1 MKKTLSGAQLIYKS
15 LQYYNIRHVFGYSGG
30 AVLPLLDTFY
40 KDNNDNNTNTNN
52 NIEFIKNSNEQCSG
66 HAAEGYSKGLK
77 CIKPG
82 VIVSTS
88 GPGVTNILTP
98 LQNAYSDG
106 TPLIAITGQVP
117 TSVIGTDAFQECPA
131 TDITGFSTKWNIL
144 LEDVNDI
151 PNIMREAY
159 NICMSPRMGPVHID
173 VPKDIL
179 TMVSI
184 YDNKE
189 LIYKLERKNTIVKD
203 VNYILKTNIS
213 YFNENNN
220 TNGMIN
226 NNTNENIDLIINKI
240 LSSKK
245 PIFKIGQ
252 GCIDSTDIVTNIV
265 NKYSIPVTTT
275 IHGLGVLS
283 ETHNLS
289 LGMMGMH
296 GSAAANYAL
305 QEADLII
312 GIGTRFDDR
321 IVGNIKKYAPN
332 ALNETGNGIIH
343 IDSSLK
349 QINKVRDLFINNHG
363 KDVKLISY
371 NSSSKEFLERLHK
384 HIDIKNKK
392 ELVYRLIK
400 DRDYYKLS
408 TLFNSYGHFINFTHI
423 NKISLQNEIRG
434 AMIPIKYREYLSCAY
449 NDVNNNNINE
459 YENNS
464 HYDNNIS
471 DWIDRIDF
479 LKKTYKFS
487 SNNTVNRYK
496 EPHLITTQEAIKN
509 INKNIGKLLDREKVL
524 ITTGVGNHQMFAAQF
539 ITWTHPGKMI
549 TSGSQGTMG
558 VGVPFAI
565 GAKLSNPENTLIVID
580 GDGSF
585 CMTCSELQ
593 TVSELNIPIKICIMN
608 DKRQQMVHTWQSLF
622 FEKRFIGTNN
632 HNPDF
637 VKLGESYGIKSIRCE
652 NVYDLDKTTIEM
664 LTYNKGPI
672 LVEYNVEPD
681 ICLPLV
687 SPGNSLSNMILNL
700 EDIDNMKINI
710 GHVPS

>member
-1 MKKTLSGAQLIYKS
+1 MTKTLSGAQLIYKS

-30 AVLPLLDTFY
+30 AVLPLLNTFY
-40 KDNNDNNTNTNN
+40 RDNYNNNYNNN
-52 NIEFIKNSNEQCSG
+52 NIEFVKNSNEQCSG
-66 HAAEGYSKGLK
+66 HAAEGYSKGLM

-117 TSVIGTDAFQECPA
+117 TSAIGTDAFQECPA

-179 TMVSI
+179 SMESI
-184 YDNKE
+184 YDSKE

-203 VNYILKTNIS
+203 INNILKTNIS
-213 YFNENNN
+213 CFNGNY
-220 TNGMIN
+220 
-226 NNTNENIDLIINKI
+226 DLIINKI

-252 GCIDSTDIVTNIV
+252 GCVDSSDIITKIV
-265 NKYSIPVTTT
+265 NTYNIPVTTT

-283 ETHNLS
+283 ETHELS

-332 ALNETGNGIIH
+332 ALGDNGNGIIH

-349 QINKVRDLFINNHG
+349 QINKVRDLFTDNHG

-371 NSSSKEFLERLHK
+371 NSSSKDFLERLL
-384 HIDIKNKK
+384 IKVGEIEPKGK
-392 ELVYRLIK
+392 VIYRLIEEK
-400 DRDYYKLS
+400 SYYKLS
-408 TLFNSYGHFINFTHI
+408 TLFNSYGHFINYTHI
-423 NKISLQNEIRG
+423 NNIYLHNEIRIE
-434 AMIPIKYREYLSCAY
+434 MKSIKYRNYLTNPYNVLKNDDEYETY
-449 NDVNNNNINE
+449 YNINE
-459 YENNS
+459 WLN
-464 HYDNNIS
+464 
-471 DWIDRIDF
+471 RIDF
-479 LKKTYKFS
+479 LKKTHKFQ
-487 SNNTVNRYK
+487 SNNTSKRFIY
-496 EPHLITTQEAIKN
+496 PHLITTQEAIKN

-524 ITTGVGNHQMFAAQF
+524 ITTGVGNHQMFTAQY

-565 GAKLSNPENTLIVID
+565 GAKLSNPDNTVIVID

-608 DKRQQMVHTWQSLF
+608 DKRQQMVHTWQKLF
-622 FEKRFIGTNN
+622 FDKRFIGTNN

-637 VKLGESYGIKSIRCE
+637 VKLGESYGIKSIKCE
-652 NVYDLDKTTIEM
+652 NIYDLDKITNEM
-664 LTYNKGPI
+664 LTYNEGPI

-687 SPGNSLSNMILNL
+687 SPGNSLSDMILNL

-710 GHVPS
+710 GNVPS

>member
-1 MKKTLSGAQLIYKS
+1 MTKTLSGAQLIYKS

-30 AVLPLLDTFY
+30 AVLPLLNTFY
-40 KDNNDNNTNTNN
+40 KDNNNYNNN
-52 NIEFIKNSNEQCSG
+52 NIEFVKNSNEQCSG
-66 HAAEGYSKGLK
+66 HAAEGYSKGLM

-117 TSVIGTDAFQECPA
+117 TSAIGTDAFQECPA

-179 TMVSI
+179 SMESI
-184 YDNKE
+184 YDSKE

-203 VNYILKTNIS
+203 INNILKTNIS
-213 YFNENNN
+213 CFNGNY
-220 TNGMIN
+220 
-226 NNTNENIDLIINKI
+226 DLIINKI

-252 GCIDSTDIVTNIV
+252 GCVDSSDIITKIV
-265 NKYSIPVTTT
+265 NTYNIPVTTT

-283 ETHNLS
+283 ETHELS

-332 ALNETGNGIIH
+332 ALGDNGNGIIH

-349 QINKVRDLFINNHG
+349 QINKVRDLFTDNHG

-371 NSSSKEFLERLHK
+371 NSSSKDFLERLL
-384 HIDIKNKK
+384 IKVGEIEPKGK
-392 ELVYRLIK
+392 VIYRLIEEK
-400 DRDYYKLS
+400 SYYKLS
-408 TLFNSYGHFINFTHI
+408 TLFNSYGHFINYTHI
-423 NKISLQNEIRG
+423 NNIYLHNEIRIE
-434 AMIPIKYREYLSCAY
+434 MKSIKYRNYLTNPYNVLKNDDEYETY
-449 NDVNNNNINE
+449 YNINE
-459 YENNS
+459 WLN
-464 HYDNNIS
+464 
-471 DWIDRIDF
+471 RIDF
-479 LKKTYKFS
+479 LKKTHKFQ
-487 SNNTVNRYK
+487 SNNTSKRFIY
-496 EPHLITTQEAIKN
+496 PHLITTQEAIKN

-524 ITTGVGNHQMFAAQF
+524 ITTGVGNHQMFTAQY

-565 GAKLSNPENTLIVID
+565 GAKLSNPDNTVIVID

-608 DKRQQMVHTWQSLF
+608 DKRQQMVHTWQKLF
-622 FEKRFIGTNN
+622 FDKRFIGTNN

-637 VKLGESYGIKSIRCE
+637 VKLGESYGIKSIKCE
-652 NVYDLDKTTIEM
+652 NIYDLDKITNEM
-664 LTYNKGPI
+664 LTYNEGPI

-687 SPGNSLSNMILNL
+687 SPGNSLSDMILNL

-710 GHVPS
+710 GNVPS